1 MTRGRKPKPT
11 HLKLVDGNPGKR
23 KIQKG
28 EPMPAQGDLPEPPE
42 HLNALARAEWARVA
56 AGLHSLR
63 LLCGVDRAA
72 LSAYCVAYA
81 RWTQAETA
89 IAEMAKRDQL
99 TGGLMIKTATGGAV
113 QNPLVGTSI
122 KAAAD
127 MVRYAAEFGLSP
139 SHRATSSGE
148 RLSGAAEVVAAK
160 RGRPS
165 IYSQETA
172 DRICRE
178 IASGASL
185 RAICAAPE
193 MPHIDT
199 VRKWLASG
207 NTEFLAQYARAR
219 EEQAD
224 YYGDEMVE
232 IADTT
237 DDPQKARLQIDARK
251 WKASKLAPKKYGDKI
266 QHAGHDGGLLEI
278 VWKGE

>member
-1 MTRGRKPKPT
+1 MSERKQKRARVNSSENS
-11 HLKLVDGNPGKR
+11 LVADG
-23 KIQKG
+23 
-28 EPMPAQGDLPEPPE
+28 LPEPPE
-42 HLNALARAEWARVA
+42 LMNATAKAEWSRVA
-56 AGLHSLR
+56 AELHAQN
-63 LLCGVDRAA
+63 LLPSVDRSA
-72 LSAYCVAYA
+72 LTAYCMAYA

-139 SHRATSSGE
+139 SHRATSSVE

-199 VRKWLASG
+199 VRKWLAG
-207 NTEFLAQYARAR
+207 GHEEFLAQYVRAR

-224 YYGDEMVE
+224 YYADEMVE

-251 WKASKLAPKKYGDKI
+251 WKASKLAPKKYGEKI
-266 QHAGHDGGLLEI
+266 QHAGHDGGALTVRWE
-278 VWKGE
+278 GG

>member
-1 MTRGRKPKPT
+1 MSERKQKRARVNSSENSP
-11 HLKLVDGNPGKR
+11 VDDG
-23 KIQKG
+23 
-28 EPMPAQGDLPEPPE
+28 MPEPPE
-42 HLNALARAEWARVA
+42 LMNATAKAEWSRVA
-56 AGLHSLR
+56 AELHAQN
-63 LLCGVDRAA
+63 LLPSVDRSA
-72 LSAYCVAYA
+72 LTAYCMAYA
-81 RWTQAETA
+81 RWAQAETA

-139 SHRATSSGE
+139 SHRATSSVE

-224 YYGDEMVE
+224 YYADEMVE

>member
-1 MTRGRKPKPT
+1 MSERKQKRARVNSSENSP
-11 HLKLVDGNPGKR
+11 VDDG
-23 KIQKG
+23 
-28 EPMPAQGDLPEPPE
+28 MPEPPE
-42 HLNALARAEWARVA
+42 LMNATAKAEWSRVA
-56 AGLHSLR
+56 AELHAQN
-63 LLCGVDRAA
+63 LLPSVDRSA
-72 LSAYCVAYA
+72 LTAYCMAYA

-139 SHRATSSGE
+139 SHRATSSVE

-165 IYSQETA
+165 I
-172 DRICRE
+172 
-178 IASGASL
+178 
-185 RAICAAPE
+185 
-193 MPHIDT
+193 IDT
-199 VRKWLASG
+199 VRKWLAG
-207 NTEFLAQYARAR
+207 GHEEFLAQYVRAR

-224 YYGDEMVE
+224 YYADEMVE

-251 WKASKLAPKKYGDKI
+251 WKASKLAPKKYGEKI
-266 QHAGHDGGLLEI
+266 QHAGHDGGALTVRWE
-278 VWKGE
+278 GG